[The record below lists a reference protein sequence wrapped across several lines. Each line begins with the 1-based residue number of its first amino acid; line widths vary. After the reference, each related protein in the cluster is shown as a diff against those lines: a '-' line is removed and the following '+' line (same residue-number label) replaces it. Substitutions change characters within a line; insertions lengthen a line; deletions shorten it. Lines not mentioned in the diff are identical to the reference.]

1 MLTVMI
7 VDDDAQR
14 AGKLQEA
21 FHSQGYR
28 VAELVQS
35 AFALPGAVA
44 KCAPDVI
51 IIGADSP
58 NRDMLEHL
66 CVATRD
72 CPRPVVMFTEDQ
84 ASESIRAALKAG
96 VSAYIVDGLDAARI
110 QPILEVARVRFEEHQ
125 ALLDAASKA
134 NRSQQERDLIAAA
147 KHRLM
152 VDQNMNESDAY
163 HAMRRT
169 AMAENRRL
177 VEIAETIMQAIP
189 PVV

>member
-72 CPRPVVMFTEDQ
+72 CRLVARFRLCGRGGGSLLGRKPQVKGQSNGSNQNLEPLMFTFTFF
-84 ASESIRAALKAG
+84 S
-96 VSAYIVDGLDAARI
+96 
-110 QPILEVARVRFEEHQ
+110 FHF
-125 ALLDAASKA
+125 
-134 NRSQQERDLIAAA
+134 DL
-147 KHRLM
+147 RCLT
-152 VDQNMNESDAY
+152 V
-163 HAMRRT
+163 
-169 AMAENRRL
+169 
-177 VEIAETIMQAIP
+177 
-189 PVV
+189 